1 MSWTSMMREENV
13 QMPYLPTQKVGEFH
27 NNCHNWHV
35 NNWIGSMALLGLILL
50 LNKCSM

>member
-13 QMPYLPTQKVGEFH
+13 QVPYLPTQKVGEFH

-35 NNWIGSMALLGLILL
+35 KIELDLWHY
-50 LNKCSM
+50 